1 MNLEKTRFVRSL
13 IPTCPSTKTD
23 DQVEIVFRCPERAER
38 SKRDLSEKN

>member
-1 MNLEKTRFVRSL
+1 MNLEKKRFVRSL

-23 DQVEIVFRCPERAER
+23 EQVEIVLDVRKRAER